1 MNNEIAKQILNCRSG
16 KDGVAKILN
25 GLTLSSG
32 TLGGEVAGFAVAT
45 KWNAENPLYE
55 ALNHVKVSRMFYTT
69 QDINS
74 TYAHADVWTKNSA
87 TSYSQVIADTYGW
100 SEGVDELP
108 AGAESSGTKDD
119 DYLIEDNVEKWYQ
132 DAEDD
137 KYYQVIVATVKWDD
151 ATTTEP
157 DTVTGEKTSAN
168 LTVEN
173 LGLWFYDL
181 SGVQKLLQA
190 LTLTPN
196 PINTAMFY
204 KQLDVTQED
213 LDDLQDSGEYADFIE
228 WVSWEL
234 RRHTEDLVISSF
246 LGNSS
251 IYTGTVTYP
260 FLADEIS
267 SVFTTKSEKEQAS
280 ASDYDYITVANV
292 AQMVATVKTD
302 HKWLVINPTDLDTL
316 IGEMAE
322 SAPTADKYALAGRV
336 GVDFIYSTELAMR
349 GKVICLDPEEFWLRE
364 KNILEVA
371 YPVYDYNKTTMLYEI
386 TCGIRPHKPLC
397 SAMLIGS
404 LMN

>member
-1 MNNEIAKQILNCRSG
+1 MNNEIAKQIMNCRSG

-100 SEGVDELP
+100 SEGVAELP
-108 AGAESSGTKDD
+108 TGAESSGTKDD
-119 DYLIEDNVEKWYQ
+119 DYLIEDNAGKWYQ

-157 DTVTGEKTSAN
+157 DTVTGEKTSQN

-213 LDDLQDSGEYADFIE
+213 LDDLQDGGEYADFIE

-267 SVFTTKSEKEQAS
+267 SVFTTKSAKEQAS

-292 AQMVATVKTD
+292 AAMVSTVKTD

-322 SAPTADKYALAGRV
+322 NAPTADKYALAGRV

>member
-1 MNNEIAKQILNCRSG
+1 MNNEIAKQIMNCRSG

-32 TLGGEVAGFAVAT
+32 TLGGEAAGFAVAS

-69 QDINS
+69 QEINS
-74 TYAHADVWTKNSA
+74 TYAHADVWSKNSA

-108 AGAESSGTKDD
+108 EGAESSGTKDD
-119 DYLIEDNVEKWYQ
+119 DYLVEDNVDKWYQ

-157 DTVTGEKTSAN
+157 DTISGEKTSAN

-181 SGVQKLLQA
+181 SGVQKLLQE
-190 LTLTPN
+190 LTLSPN
-196 PINTAMFY
+196 PINTSVFY
-204 KQLDVTQED
+204 KQLDVAQED
-213 LDDLQDSGEYADFIE
+213 IDDLQENGDYSDFVE
-228 WVSWEL
+228 WASWEL

-260 FLADEIS
+260 FLANKVS
-267 SVFTTKSEKEQAS
+267 SVFTTVKSKTQAS

-292 AQMVATVKTD
+292 VEMVATVKTD
-302 HKWLVINPTDLDTL
+302 RKWLVVHPTDLEDL
-316 IGEMAE
+316 VGELAE
-322 SAPTADKYALAGRV
+322 INPTADKYALAGRV
-336 GVDFIYSTELAMR
+336 GVDFVYSTELAMR
-349 GKVICLDPEEFWLRE
+349 GKIICLDPEEFWLRE

-371 YPVYDYNKTTMLYEI
+371 YPVYDYNKTNMLYEI
-386 TCGIRPHKPLC
+386 NCGIRPHRPLC